1 MITWMQRH
9 KKWLVI
15 TIWIS
20 TIAFV
25 GAGFVGWGSYDY
37 GSKGGAVAVVGDREV
52 SVTEYQNEYSN
63 LYNQYSRMFGDQFN
77 QEMADKLK
85 LKNAAYT
92 LVIQKNLILSYAD
105 ELGLDVTDE
114 EIAKQLV
121 KYEAFKKDGKFDK
134 ETYVKVLQQ
143 NRTTP
148 TDFEASIKRDL
159 LLQKVESL
167 FNVEANSNEIKN
179 LNELLFSEDEI
190 SIEVLNSNDLTV
202 TIKDEDLK
210 NYWNTNKD
218 SYKSEPSVELQI
230 DEISISKKNFSDEE
244 IAKHYNDFKTD
255 YKKEDGKIKTLE
267 EAKADIIKVLNEN
280 ETRTAALKKYIKLK
294 NGEEKFT
301 QTKNYLEKEL
311 PFTVEDNQKILQ
323 MVPGDILKP
332 ILMDGKYITIKM
344 TNKIVPKTLTFE
356 EAKDMVSKDYNEVA
370 KSIALEKKA
379 TELLKEFKGKNIGY
393 VSRGSFDKIV
403 GLNQNEASTF
413 LNKLFSST
421 EKKGKISIGDKVVL
435 YEIHDTR
442 FATYDDKKDEA
453 VKSTLNNL
461 LNQELMNN
469 LVKNL
474 EKRYEVQSDLKFEE

>member
-1 MITWMQRH
+1 
-9 KKWLVI
+9 
-15 TIWIS
+15 
-20 TIAFV
+20 
-25 GAGFVGWGSYDY
+25 
-37 GSKGGAVAVVGDREV
+37 
-52 SVTEYQNEYSN
+52 
-63 LYNQYSRMFGDQFN
+63 
-77 QEMADKLK
+77 
-85 LKNAAYT
+85 
-92 LVIQKNLILSYAD
+92 
-105 ELGLDVTDE
+105 
-114 EIAKQLV
+114 
-121 KYEAFKKDGKFDK
+121 
-134 ETYVKVLQQ
+134 
-143 NRTTP
+143 
-148 TDFEASIKRDL
+148 
-159 LLQKVESL
+159 
-167 FNVEANSNEIKN
+167 
-179 LNELLFSEDEI
+179 
-190 SIEVLNSNDLTV
+190 
-202 TIKDEDLK
+202 
-210 NYWNTNKD
+210 
-218 SYKSEPSVELQI
+218 
-230 DEISISKKNFSDEE
+230 
-244 IAKHYNDFKTD
+244 
-255 YKKEDGKIKTLE
+255 
-267 EAKADIIKVLNEN
+267 
-280 ETRTAALKKYIKLK
+280 
-294 NGEEKFT
+294 
-301 QTKNYLEKEL
+301 
-311 PFTVEDNQKILQ
+311 

-379 TELLKEFKGKNIGY
+379 TEKLKEFKGKNIGY